1 MKTAKLFSAFALAA
15 TIGTISTVP
24 AYAATSTGST
34 TVTYT
39 AGTSSP
45 DGADWM
51 VSYPTKVVLSDMN
64 ISSTF
69 NKAKSESMDF
79 KIFDKLAGPSTPY
92 TGSDKVKVQVNDLDI
107 ITNTLDVGNV
117 KIAFAN
123 DKGADLTSASNT
135 LTELDQTTLN
145 SSGSVYVKD
154 ASAAVSG
161 ADYSGTINFT
171 FNAN

>member
-64 ISSTF
+64 ISNIY
-69 NKAKSESMDF
+69 NKDKSESMEF

-92 TGSDKVKVQVNDLDI
+92 AGSDSVKVQVNGLD
-107 ITNTLDVGNV
+107 TGTDTLDVGDV
-117 KIAFAN
+117 KIAFAS
-123 DKGADLTSASNT
+123 DKGTDITSSINT
-135 LTELDQTTLN
+135 LTELNKTTQEAA
-145 SSGSVYVKD
+145 GRVYVKD
-154 ASAAVSG
+154 ASGAISG
-161 ADYSGTINFT
+161 KDYSGTINFT